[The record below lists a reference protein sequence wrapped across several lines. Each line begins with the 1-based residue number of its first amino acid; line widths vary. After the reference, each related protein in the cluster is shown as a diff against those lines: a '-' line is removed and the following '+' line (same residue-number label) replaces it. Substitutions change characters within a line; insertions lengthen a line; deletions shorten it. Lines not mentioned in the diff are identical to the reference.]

1 MKKCVFILP
10 YFGKFNN
17 YFGLFLKSC
26 GKNTEYNWLIL
37 TDDKEKYNYPSNV
50 KVIYS
55 TFDEI
60 KELFKNKIGFEI
72 SLSSPYKLC
81 DFKPTYGLVFE
92 EYIQEYEYWGHC
104 DCDVIFGNL
113 DKMLSPLLNEGYDK
127 LFAAGHLTIY
137 KNTAKNNR
145 RFLLNYHGRNLAQE
159 FLSVPEICWFDEDW
173 KADNIHTMFLE
184 SDAKVFSEV
193 LAFNPSGNHAY
204 FVQRNYIPTEH
215 RYVEERYKKA
225 LYAWVDGSV
234 IRQTL
239 DRNKL
244 RKEEYLYLHLQHRK
258 MRVNGVNEKDRFFQ
272 IVPNEFIPLKSL
284 PKSVEEWK
292 KIKKEPIKAYGY
304 IVKKQIDRV
313 KRKTVSIYRRLRNDT

>member
-60 KELFKNKIGFEI
+60 KERFKNKIGLEI
-72 SLSSPYKLC
+72 SLPSPYKLC

-113 DKMLSPLLNEGYDK
+113 NKMLSPLLNEGYDK

-145 RFLLNYHGRNLAQE
+145 RFLQNYHGRNLAQE

-173 KADNIHTMFLE
+173 KADNIHTMFLD

-215 RYVEERYKKA
+215 RYVEEKYKKA
-225 LYAWVDGSV
+225 LYVWDDGSV
-234 IRQTL
+234 IRETL
-239 DRNKL
+239 DGNKL
-244 RKEEYLYLHLQHRK
+244 RREEYLYLHLQHRK
-258 MRVNGVNEKDRFFQ
+258 MRVNGVNEKDSFFQ

-284 PKSVEEWK
+284 PKSVEEWE
-292 KIKKEPIKAYGY
+292 KIKKEPFKAHGY